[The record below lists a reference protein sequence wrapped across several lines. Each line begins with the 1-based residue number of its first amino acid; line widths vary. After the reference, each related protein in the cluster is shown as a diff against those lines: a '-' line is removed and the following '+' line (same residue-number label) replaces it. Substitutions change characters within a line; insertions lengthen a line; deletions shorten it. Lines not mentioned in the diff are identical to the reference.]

1 MNLNKRKDCC
11 IRKRFLMRQSFCC
24 EERLSRIASKSFQS
38 VLCRKICYNVLNVP
52 VIKSCEKEG
61 IRKP

>member
-38 VLCRKICYNVLNVP
+38 VLCRKICYNVLNVL
-52 VIKSCEKEG
+52 
-61 IRKP
+61 